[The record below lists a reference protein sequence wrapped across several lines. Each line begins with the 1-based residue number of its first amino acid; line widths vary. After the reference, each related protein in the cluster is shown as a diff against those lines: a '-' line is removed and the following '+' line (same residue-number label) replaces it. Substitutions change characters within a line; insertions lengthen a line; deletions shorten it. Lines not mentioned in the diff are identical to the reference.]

1 MRILITGVGGFI
13 GFHVAKKLIKKNN
26 IIVGIDN
33 LNTYYDPKLK
43 KKKIEIL
50 NNLSKKNKAKFFFY
64 KTNICDNKKLDLIF
78 KKFKFQKVIH
88 LAAQAGVRYS
98 LEAPREYLKNNLDG
112 FFNIIDNCRIFK
124 IKRLIFASSSSV
136 YGEQNKIPFK
146 ESFSTDNPIQ
156 FYAATKKANE
166 VMAHSYS
173 KLYKIEIVCLRFFTV
188 YGPWS
193 RPDMALFD
201 FVKKIIEK
209 KPINLF
215 NYGKHSRD
223 FTYIDD
229 VVDGVKKCLIF
240 KFPKKDKKKFIIFNI
255 GYGKSIKLITFVK
268 TIEKFLGT
276 KAKLNFLPLQKGDII
291 KTYSNISRTKKYLNY
306 KPKTNVSVGIN
317 KFVKWYSTYYKIKLK

>member
-26 IIVGIDN
+26 VIVGVDN
-33 LNTYYDPKLK
+33 LNTYYDPRLK

-50 NNLSKKNKAKFFFY
+50 KNLSRKNKNKFIFY
-64 KTNICDNKKLDLIF
+64 KVNICDNKKISHIF

-98 LEAPREYLKNNLDG
+98 LKAPREYLKNNLDG
-112 FFNIIDNCRIFK
+112 FFNIIDNCRVFK
-124 IKRLIFASSSSV
+124 TKRLIFASSSSV
-136 YGEQNKIPFK
+136 YGEQNKGPFK
-146 ESFSTDNPIQ
+146 ESLSTDNPIQ

-173 KLYKIEIVCLRFFTV
+173 TLYKIETVCLRFFTV
-188 YGPWS
+188 YGPWG

-215 NYGKHSRD
+215 NNGKHSRD

-229 VVDGVKKCLIF
+229 VVDGIKKCLVF
-240 KFPKKDKKKFIIFNI
+240 KFLKKDKKKFIIFNI
-255 GYGKSIKLITFVK
+255 GYGKSVKLITFVK
-268 TIEKFLGT
+268 TIEQFLRT

-291 KTYSNISRTKKYLNY
+291 KTYSNISRTKKYLKYN
-306 KPKTNVSVGIN
+306 PKTQISVGIN
-317 KFVKWYSTYYKIKLK
+317 KFVKWYLTYYKIKLK